1 MLNILNY
8 KLYKHAWIDKCA
20 PHHGEKLNQD
30 DIRFLLSNG
39 GVMVRNTYDF
49 DCKEET
55 SFWYVIKD
63 SFEGMEELSS
73 RCRGKVR
80 RSLKTYD
87 VRRVSAQE
95 LLAVG
100 LPIYQEAC
108 KSYKVKADIITK
120 QQFEDRI
127 ASCEKAGNT
136 DFWCLYDRTTC
147 QAVALAI
154 NTVYGDCCEY
164 NTLKCKP
171 SAMRNS
177 TYPYYGLIYEMNR
190 YYLEELKLK
199 YVNDGARSI
208 TEHSNIQPFLID
220 TFHFRKAYC
229 KLQVEYKWWMRVL
242 ITFLYP
248 FRSKILYLPIRS
260 LLRMESF
267 ARLSKNT
274 IK

>member
-1 MLNILNY
+1 MFKITNY
-8 KLYKHAWIDKCA
+8 KIYKHAWIDKRA
-20 PHHGEKLNQD
+20 PHFGEKLD
-30 DIRFLLSNG
+30 STSISELLSNG
-39 GVMVRNTYDF
+39 GLMVRNTYDF
-49 DCKEET
+49 DCEKET

-100 LPIYQEAC
+100 LPIYQVAC

-136 DFWCLYDRTTC
+136 DFWCLYDRTTSE
-147 QAVALAI
+147 AVALAI

-171 SAMRNS
+171 FAMHNS
-177 TYPYYGLIYEMNR
+177 TYPYYGLLYEMNR

-199 YVNDGARSI
+199 YVNDGSRSI
-208 TEHSNIQPFLID
+208 TEHSNIQQFLID

-229 KLQVEYKWWMRVL
+229 RLQIVYKWWMRLVVNL
-242 ITFLYP
+242 LYP
-248 FRSKILYLPIRS
+248 FRKIIPFLS
-260 LLRMESF
+260 VKSVLRMEF
-267 ARLSKNT
+267 FNRN
-274 IK
+274 IRC

>member
-20 PHHGEKLNQD
+20 PHHGEKLSQD
-30 DIRFLLSNG
+30 DIRLLLSNG

-63 SFEGMEELSS
+63 KFGGMEELSS
-73 RCRGKVR
+73 RSRGKVR

-136 DFWCLYDRTTC
+136 DFWCLYDRTTSA
-147 QAVALAI
+147 AVALAI

-171 SAMRNS
+171 SAMHNS
-177 TYPYYGLIYEMNR
+177 TYPYYGLLYEMNR
-190 YYLEELKLK
+190 YYLEELGMK
-199 YVNDGARSI
+199 YVNDGSRSI
-208 TEHSNIQPFLID
+208 TEHSNIQPFLME
-220 TFHFRKAYC
+220 TFRFRKAYC
-229 KLQVEYKWWMRVL
+229 RLQVEYKWWMRLVVD
-242 ITFLYP
+242 ILYP
-248 FRSKILYLPIRS
+248 FRKIIPS
-260 LLRMESF
+260 LAVKSVLRMESF
-267 ARLSKNT
+267 SRNK
-274 IK
+274 

>member
-1 MLNILNY
+1 MRYSGTDSPILS
-8 KLYKHAWIDKCA
+8 KKR
-20 PHHGEKLNQD
+20 NQ
-30 DIRFLLSNG
+30 
-39 GVMVRNTYDF
+39 V
-49 DCKEET
+49 K
-55 SFWYVIKD
+55 K
-63 SFEGMEELSS
+63 
-73 RCRGKVR
+73 
-80 RSLKTYD
+80 SLKTYN
-87 VRRVSAQE
+87 VKKVSAE
-95 LLAVG
+95 EILSVG

-108 KSYKVKADIITK
+108 ESYKVKTSIITSNE
-120 QQFEDRI
+120 FRSRI
-127 ASCEKAGNT
+127 ASCEKMGRS
-136 DFWCLYDRTTC
+136 DYWCVYDKETNE
-147 QAVALAI
+147 AVALAI
-154 NTVYGDCCEY
+154 NTVFEDCCEY
-164 NTLKCKP
+164 NTMKCKP
-171 SAMRNS
+171 KVMRNS

>member
-1 MLNILNY
+1 MFKITNY
-8 KLYKHAWIDKCA
+8 KIYKHAWIDKRA
-20 PHHGEKLNQD
+20 PHFGEKLD
-30 DIRFLLSNG
+30 STSISELLSNG
-39 GVMVRNTYDF
+39 GIMVRNTYDF
-49 DCKEET
+49 DCDKET

-63 SFEGMEELSS
+63 KFGGMEELSS
-73 RCRGKVR
+73 KKRNQVKK
-80 RSLKTYD
+80 SLKTYN
-87 VRRVSAQE
+87 VRKVSAE
-95 LLAVG
+95 EILSVG

-108 KSYKVKADIITK
+108 ESYKVKTSIITSNE
-120 QQFEDRI
+120 FRSRI
-127 ASCEKAGNT
+127 ASSEKMGRS
-136 DFWCLYDRTTC
+136 DYWCVYNKETNE
-147 QAVALAI
+147 AVALAI
-154 NTVYGDCCEY
+154 NTVFEDCCEY
-164 NTLKCKP
+164 NTMKCKP
-171 SAMRNS
+171 KVMRNS

>member
-1 MLNILNY
+1 MFNILNY
-8 KLYKHAWIDKCA
+8 KLYKHAWIDKRA
-20 PHHGEKLNQD
+20 PHYGEKLSQND
-30 DIRFLLSNG
+30 VRLLLSNG

-63 SFEGMEELSS
+63 SFGGMEGMPTKM
-73 RCRGKVR
+73 RTKIRK
-80 RSLKTYD
+80 SLKTYE
-87 VRRVSAQE
+87 VKRVSAQE

-108 KSYKVKADIITK
+108 KSYRVKADVITK

-127 ASCEKAGNT
+127 ASCEKARNA
-136 DFWCLYDRTTC
+136 DFWCLYDRGTGE
-147 QAVALAI
+147 AVALAI
-154 NTVYGDCCEY
+154 NTVYKDCCEY
-164 NTLKCKP
+164 NTMKCKP
-171 SAMRNS
+171 SVMHKS

-190 YYLEELKLK
+190 YYLDELKLK
-199 YVNDGARSI
+199 YVNDGSRSI

-229 KLQVEYKWWMRVL
+229 KLQVEYKWWLRVL

-248 FRSKILYLPIRS
+248 FRSKILYLPIKS